1 MQQAQQGNLVQV
13 HYSGRLADGTEF
25 DSSVGGQPLSFTI
38 GGGEVIPGFEQAV
51 LGMAAGETRSVSIPA
66 DQAYGPVIDE
76 MVAVVPRAELPPG
89 LELTL
94 GGQLEVTREDGDSF
108 LVMVTGLT
116 DESVTLDAN
125 HPLAG
130 KELIFD
136 LTLLAII

>member
-1 MQQAQQGNLVQV
+1 
-13 HYSGRLADGTEF
+13 
-25 DSSVGGQPLSFTI
+25 
-38 GGGEVIPGFEQAV
+38 
-51 LGMAAGETRSVSIPA
+51 
-66 DQAYGPVIDE
+66 
-76 MVAVVPRAELPPG
+76 MVAVVPRSELPPG

-108 LVMVTGLT
+108 LVLVTDMN

-136 LTLLAII
+136 LTLLAIV